1 VITAGFSG
9 MGFKISPAVGH
20 VVAASVLDGTPDGF
34 DLTPFRPSRF
44 ADGDPIVPPHPY
56 ADD

>member
-1 VITAGFSG
+1 MIAAGFSG

-20 VVAASVLDGTPDGF
+20 AVAAAILDGTPNGT
-34 DLTPFRPSRF
+34 DLSPFRPSRF
-44 ADGDPIVPPHPY
+44 AEGEPIVPPHPY